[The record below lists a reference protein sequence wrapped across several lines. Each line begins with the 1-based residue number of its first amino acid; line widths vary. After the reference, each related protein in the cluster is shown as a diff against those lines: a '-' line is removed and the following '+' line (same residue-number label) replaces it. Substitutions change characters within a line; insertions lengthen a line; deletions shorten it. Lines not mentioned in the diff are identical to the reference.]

1 MHKQSGYFIIRM
13 QKYKH
18 IIHKKDLPHLQGLT
32 FFLSLIEPLPR
43 TIILH
48 PVSASSCLAVSPLG
62 PRILPTKLNWGG
74 KKSHHTLSTWLNL
87 ELLKSF

>member
-1 MHKQSGYFIIRM
+1 MSEIWKLIING
-13 QKYKH
+13 QKCWRTSVYK
-18 IIHKKDLPHLQGLT
+18 GLT

-62 PRILPTKLNWGG
+62 PRILPTKLNCG
-74 KKSHHTLSTWLNL
+74 
-87 ELLKSF
+87 ER